1 MSAAID
7 LAIVLLL
14 TVVLVFVVYTLI
26 NYLVKLYKKP
36 TSQASAPQ
44 ASADNNIERSRNN
57 VKEALYDVP
66 YKSDFE
72 EPSAPLAIPPA
83 VPAREH
89 VEQVPTSQPASIR
102 EPIADA
108 EQPPL
113 VPGQTQEELKTP
125 EPLQEPIA
133 QKVDLPASKDPYDR
147 QENAALFGSD
157 LRHPEAMMVASSSKF
172 SSLEREVSAGLAN
185 EVARPSDIE
194 QVPFS
199 AEMAQNGGQFMDG
212 IFAFDNTDSGGRFS
226 QF

>member
-1 MSAAID
+1 M
-7 LAIVLLL
+7 
-14 TVVLVFVVYTLI
+14 F
-26 NYLVKLYKKP
+26 KKP
-36 TSQASAPQ
+36 TLQMPAE
-44 ASADNNIERSRNN
+44 NNLERSSRN

-66 YKSDFE
+66 YKSNFE

-83 VPAREH
+83 LPAREQ
-89 VEQVPTSQPASIR
+89 VEQVPNSQPAPIR
-102 EPIADA
+102 EPIAEA
-108 EQPPL
+108 QQPPL
-113 VPGQTQEELKTP
+113 VPGQTQEDLKTP

-172 SSLEREVSAGLAN
+172 SSLETEVSSGLAN
-185 EVARPSDIE
+185 EVTRPSDIE

-212 IFAFDNTDSGGRFS
+212 IFAFDNTDSGGKFS

>member
-1 MSAAID
+1 MSPAID

-26 NYLVKLYKKP
+26 NRLVNLYKKP
-36 TSQASAPQ
+36 NLQIPTE
-44 ASADNNIERSRNN
+44 NNVERSRDN

-66 YKSDFE
+66 YKSNFE
-72 EPSAPLAIPPA
+72 ESSAPLAIPPA
-83 VPAREH
+83 VPAREY
-89 VEQVPTSQPASIR
+89 VQQVPNSQPAPIR

-108 EQPPL
+108 EHPPL

-133 QKVDLPASKDPYDR
+133 QKVDLPGSKDPYDR
-147 QENAALFGSD
+147 RENAALFGSD
-157 LRHPEAMMVASSSKF
+157 LRHPEAMMVASSSTF
-172 SSLEREVSAGLAN
+172 SSLESEVSSGVAN
-185 EVARPSDIE
+185 EVSRPSDIE